1 MFERKKRNS
10 ARERLILAGIAEI
23 EKNGVKDFSMR
34 KVAESCSVSCATPYK
49 HFKDKQAFIAE
60 IIKYVNKIW
69 YERQL
74 EIKGKYPDD
83 VKLLLTETSVEYI
96 RFLLLNPHFRSIIM
110 LKDENM
116 TEDQVH
122 EKSKISNFSMEL
134 INRYC
139 AEIKMPE
146 EVKIIKTFII
156 RSLIYGAAL
165 MIDNGEITYSEK
177 NIGYIRKII
186 EREFN
191 MDWKGDP
198 TFDILWKM

>member
-1 MFERKKRNS
+1 MSEIKKKIS
-10 ARERLILAGIAEI
+10 AKERLILAGIDEI
-23 EKNGVKDFSMR
+23 KKNGVKDFSMR
-34 KVAESCSVSCATPYK
+34 KVAEGCLLSCATPYK
-49 HFKDKQAFIAE
+49 HFKDKQDFISE
-60 IIKYVNKIW
+60 IIKYVNNIW

-74 EIKGKYPDD
+74 EIKEKCPGNT
-83 VKLLLTETSVEYI
+83 KLLLIETSVEYI

-116 TEDQVH
+116 NEDQIR
-122 EKSKISNFSMEL
+122 EKSKLSSFSMEL

-139 AEIKMPE
+139 DEIKMPE

-177 NIGYIRKII
+177 NMDYIRKII

-191 MDWKGDP
+191 TEWRTDP
-198 TFDILWKM
+198 AFDILWKM